1 MQSYSE
7 IVKLAH
13 TLSGKERARLVLKD
27 QHYKSFIDKKGFLS
41 EREATQL
48 RTTNDFSVREE
59 YNFYASIYA
68 STPLVMTAVSESYL
82 KFMIHYEALRRGH
95 LLLSFVPALDSLR
108 SLIEESVPKDKRA
121 EALKLLEAL
130 SPLEAFSKGL
140 RKGFKETL
148 DKVNRINRARGKT
161 VLNPLHAKHIERHAG
176 EAFRTASAFYS
187 MKKIVDDMTE
197 ALGFSPFL
205 GRNFEKTY
213 DLYIDEMGA
222 KIKEHN
228 EIITEAGK
236 DLKLEKIK
244 NLLIETPTTYTD
256 LYVDWYKR
264 LFKEKPTGADHD

>member
-68 STPLVMTAVSESYL
+68 STPVIMTAVSESYL

-108 SLIEESVPKDKRA
+108 SLIEEDVPKDKRA
-121 EALKLLEAL
+121 EAFELLEAL
-130 SPLEAFSKGL
+130 SPLETFK
-140 RKGFKETL
+140 KGF
-148 DKVNRINRARGKT
+148 RAGFEKKAKGKNA
-161 VLNPLHAKHIERHAG
+161 LSPLHANHIERNAK
-176 EAFRTASAFYS
+176 EAFKTASAFYS

-213 DLYIDEMGA
+213 DLYIDEIGA

-236 DLKLEKIK
+236 NLKLGKIK

-256 LYVDWYKR
+256 LYVEWYKR